1 MGRGFFYF
9 SEESLGLLV
18 LSWVTRKDF
27 DPIIHREMN
36 YRIRWLVDTGMVQL
50 FMRDVSPGP
59 TACWLQQGQKSDM
72 DGRMLGF
79 EDLESVFVL
88 YTLLL
93 QFALAAFIIECLS
106 AAYARGC
113 GRFCHAVK
121 RRRF

>member
-36 YRIRWLVDTGMVQL
+36 YRIRWLVDTGMVQF

-59 TACWLQQGQKSDM
+59 TACWLQQRHKSDM
-72 DGRMLGF
+72 DGRMLEF
-79 EDLESVFVL
+79 EDLEAVFVL
-88 YTLLL
+88 YALLL
-93 QFALAAFIIECLS
+93 QLALAAFIIECLG
-106 AAYARGC
+106 AVYAKGC
-113 GRFCHAVK
+113 GRFCPTVQ
-121 RRRF
+121 RGRF